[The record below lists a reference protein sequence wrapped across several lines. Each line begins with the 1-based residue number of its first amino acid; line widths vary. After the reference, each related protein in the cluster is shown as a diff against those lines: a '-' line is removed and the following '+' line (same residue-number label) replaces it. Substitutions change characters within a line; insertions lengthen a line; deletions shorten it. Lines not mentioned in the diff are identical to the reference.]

1 MHASARSPWV
11 AVAFLLAVPTL
22 SATAQR
28 PPQPG
33 PAAPA
38 VEDARQANSPT
49 TPASAQDKPQAK
61 PVAPED
67 QAFRDALAI
76 KDPQA
81 KLRAFQKLLKDWPDS
96 AAVKNGAVNYNIFS
110 LSCAATAESA
120 KEARRA
126 ADAFLAGVPA
136 DDRDKQAIE
145 NFLMAFGLVRADVM
159 WADVERYARKSL
171 EYWDSRGTAT
181 PPRTSGVD
189 LQRPAVLTVLG
200 QAIVKQGRGDEAEP
214 FLREAYEARADE
226 PGVVGEVVP
235 LLLDIARKRG
245 RTDQQV
251 EYLTALALYG
261 RLTPERRRDL
271 EDAWRGSHNGS
282 IDGLEAM
289 LDARYEAEL
298 PAAIPV
304 TPFERRATPGART
317 VLAEMFTGS
326 SCAPCVGMDLAFEA
340 ALRRYGAR
348 DVSVLVYHQ
357 HVPGPDPLANP
368 SGLARFASY
377 HGGGV
382 PAAFIDGAASIT
394 DGGGKATEAAGIY
407 RSGLQPAIER
417 AMAAPAGARIALRA
431 TRNGDI
437 IQATVS
443 VDQVAKTTAPVT
455 LQIALVEERVR
466 YSGSNGIRFH
476 PMVVRKLIGD
486 GAGVRVTPGGRTT
499 TDQVFDVA
507 AIRRELKTYLDDFEA
522 NNTTFGKT
530 TFAEKRYDVDA
541 TNLRVVAFVEVNDD
555 HGRRVLQAAVAAVSR
570 TNKQD

>member
-1 MHASARSPWV
+1 MAVGVVFLVVPVLAS
-11 AVAFLLAVPTL
+11 T
-22 SATAQR
+22 T
-28 PPQPG
+28 PQPQS
-33 PAAPA
+33 PRVVPVAAG
-38 VEDARQANSPT
+38 ARQAKP
-49 TPASAQDKPQAK
+49 PATSGGAQDKPQAK

-81 KLRAFQKLLKDWPDS
+81 KLRAFQRLLKDWPES
-96 AAVKNGAVNYNIFS
+96 PAVKNGAVDFNIFS
-110 LSCAATAESA
+110 LSCTATAESA

-200 QAIVKQGRGDEAEP
+200 QALVKQGRDDEAEP
-214 FLREAYEARADE
+214 FFRQAYLARADE

-235 LLLDIARKRG
+235 HLLDSARKRG
-245 RTDQQV
+245 RADEQV

-261 RLTPERRRDL
+261 RLTPERRREL
-271 EDAWRGSHNGS
+271 EDTWRSSHNGS

-289 LDARYEAEL
+289 LDTRYEAEL

-304 TPFERRATPGART
+304 TPFERNAAPGART

-326 SCAPCVGMDLAFEA
+326 SCAPCVGMDLAFES

-348 DVSVLVYHQ
+348 DLAVLVYHQ
-357 HVPGPDPLANP
+357 HVPAPDPLANP

-377 HGGGV
+377 SGGGV

-407 RSGLQPAIER
+407 RTGVQPAIER
-417 AMAAPAGARIALRA
+417 AMAVPAGARIALRA

-437 IQATVS
+437 IHATVS
-443 VDQVAKTTAPVT
+443 VDQVSKTTAAVT
-455 LQIALVEERVR
+455 LQVALVEARVR

-476 PMVVRKLIGD
+476 PMVVRKLVGD
-486 GAGVRVTPGGRTT
+486 GAGVRVTAGGRTT
-499 TDQVFDVA
+499 TDQVFDIA

-522 NNTTFGKT
+522 NNTTFGKI
-530 TFAEKRYDVDA
+530 TFAEKKYDLDA
-541 TNLRVVAFVEVNDD
+541 ANLRVVAFVEVQDE
-555 HGRRVLQAAVAAVSR
+555 HGRRVLQAAVAALR
-570 TNKQD
+570 